1 MASPATIVII
11 SAGIGEPSSTR
22 MLADR
27 LASKTL
33 DQLAARKIDAA
44 VATIELRSLGTEITQ
59 AAVTGVPGAKLQ
71 HAIDQLASAD
81 AVIAATPVYKA
92 GISGLFKLFIDI
104 LDDDLLI
111 AKPVV
116 LTATAG
122 SARHALV
129 PDEQMRPLFAFMR
142 SLVIPTSLF
151 AAPDDWA
158 DPSLGGR
165 IDRAATELASLVSSG
180 VTDSI
185 VRGAWHGYQHQF
197 DGNARPSGAGP
208 ALDGIDFDSDLMRLA
223 AGGSLRRSGPA
234 DN

>member
-1 MASPATIVII
+1 MPSPATIVII
-11 SAGIGEPSSTR
+11 SAGISEPSSTR
-22 MLADR
+22 LLADR

-33 DQLAARKIDAA
+33 DQLAAQKIDAT
-44 VATIELRSLGTEITQ
+44 VATIELRSLGAEITQ
-59 AAVTGVPGAKLQ
+59 AAVTGVPGGKLQ
-71 HAIDQLASAD
+71 RAIDQLAGAD

-92 GISGLFKLFIDI
+92 GISGLFKLFIDV

-185 VRGAWHGYQHQF
+185 VRGAWHG
-197 DGNARPSGAGP
+197 GNARPSGAGP

-223 AGGSLRRSGPA
+223 AGGSLRRSDSSLGR
-234 DN
+234 

>member
-1 MASPATIVII
+1 
-11 SAGIGEPSSTR
+11 

-27 LASKTL
+27 LANKTL
-33 DQLAARKIDAA
+33 DQLAAREIGAT
-44 VATIELRSLGTEITQ
+44 VSTIELRSLGTEIVQ
-59 AAVTGVPGAKLQ
+59 AAVTGVPGVKVQ
-71 HAIDQLASAD
+71 EAIDQLAVAD

-92 GISGLFKLFIDI
+92 GISGLFKLFIDV

-111 AKPVV
+111 AKPVA

-142 SLVIPTSLF
+142 ALVTPTTLF

-158 DPSLGGR
+158 DPNLGSR
-165 IDRAATELASLVSSG
+165 IDRAATEIAALMGSG
-180 VTDSI
+180 VTGSI
-185 VRGAWHGYQHQF
+185 VRDAWHGYQHQF
-197 DGNARPSGAGP
+197 GGNAHPRDVDPTLA
-208 ALDGIDFDSDLMRLA
+208 GIDFDSDLMRLA
-223 AGGSLRRSGPA
+223 AGGSLHPSGPS